1 MQKHDYELH
10 MDDNGLEIDTLTDKQ
25 LLQVAEAIKLIKS
38 KEAEEQH
45 LNRIYWFKATI
56 LPILQDFAK
65 CSYSS
70 FEMEQDNEG
79 IIAVS
84 FRNTNGID
92 IEDSLCI
99 KFAISIATLITIS
112 CDDGESIL
120 LLTYDCNRLM

>member
-1 MQKHDYELH
+1 M
-10 MDDNGLEIDTLTDKQ
+10 
-25 LLQVAEAIKLIKS
+25 AEAIKLIKS
-38 KEAEEQH
+38 KEAEEHH

-56 LPILQDFAK
+56 LSVLQDFAE
-65 CSYSS
+65 CSSSS
-70 FEMEQDNEG
+70 FEVEKDEG

-84 FRNTNGID
+84 LRNTNGID

-99 KFAISIATLITIS
+99 KFAISIATSITIT

>member
-56 LPILQDFAK
+56 LPILQDF
-65 CSYSS
+65 
-70 FEMEQDNEG
+70 EN
-79 IIAVS
+79 VH
-84 FRNTNGID
+84 
-92 IEDSLCI
+92 
-99 KFAISIATLITIS
+99 
-112 CDDGESIL
+112 IL
-120 LLTYDCNRLM
+120 HLRWSRTMKV